1 MTTVSDNN
9 IQFEGIGD
17 IAEDVG
23 GTTAR
28 SSSVGLGTTDTYGDR
43 SPQANQTTNVSRANS
58 GTTRQAKDWSGCMQI
73 ISTSSQSYTI
83 GSGKSSVTHTM
94 RGWGTAG
101 GLQGATNNGYSASSI
116 GTLWDGTT
124 TRTNTAKPLSQ
135 LGSSFDG
142 NKWLS
147 CVMTDTSLD
156 GSFNINIRVYIVFE
170 GSGAQTNDTD
180 WTTLF
185 LSQDGEAQVGAVD
198 YRSTGLGH
206 AYNRTDA
213 NNIYSRYSR
222 IVYEYINPIQTP
234 TPAPTSYFAGTAPNR
249 SGFTNFISLV

>member
-156 GSFNINIRVYIVFE
+156 GSFNVNIRVYIVFE

-185 LSQDGEAQVGAVD
+185 LSQDGEVK
-198 YRSTGLGH
+198 
-206 AYNRTDA
+206 N
-213 NNIYSRYSR
+213 
-222 IVYEYINPIQTP
+222 
-234 TPAPTSYFAGTAPNR
+234 
-249 SGFTNFISLV
+249 